1 MAAPIFWHA
10 RRRTIGDEF
19 WENICMRL
27 ISFVNALLVIVALF
41 FLVFERD
48 ALFAL
53 AGRGDNDENTVAE
66 ADSAGGNPPDQS
78 AIGVV
83 AVRSTAREIDSAVL
97 LRGQTRANRQVEVL
111 AETTSTVVSDP
122 KRKGASVEAGD
133 LLCELDPGTRPATLA
148 EAMAG
153 KIEAESRVP
162 EAEAR
167 LEEAHALVAEAQINL
182 TAASKLSETGF
193 GSETRRISSEAA
205 MRSAEAGVKSAEA
218 GLEATRAGIE
228 AAAAEVQA
236 AEREIER
243 LAVEAPFKGL
253 LESDTAE
260 LGSLMQPGSLCA
272 TVIQLDPIKLVGF
285 VPEAEVN
292 RVIVGSEATAQ
303 LVTGLQV
310 AGRVTFL
317 SRSADETT
325 RTFEV
330 EITVPNPELSIRDGQ
345 TANIR
350 IAAEGAKAHLLPQS
364 ALTLNND
371 GRLGVRTVG
380 PGNVVDFMPIRLLR
394 DTSEGVWVDGLPE
407 TADIIVVGQE
417 FVTQG
422 VTVKPTYQEAA
433 Q

>member
-1 MAAPIFWHA
+1 
-10 RRRTIGDEF
+10 
-19 WENICMRL
+19 MRL
-27 ISFVNALLVIVALF
+27 ISFVNAILVITALF

-53 AGRGDNDENTVAE
+53 AGRDDTDANAGTEAASGDDIAT
-66 ADSAGGNPPDQS
+66 DQT
-78 AIGVV
+78 AVGVV
-83 AVRSTAREIDSAVL
+83 AVRSVAREIDSAVL
-97 LRGQTRANRQVEVL
+97 LRGQTKANRQVEVL
-111 AETTSTVVSDP
+111 AETTSTVISEP
-122 KRKGASVEAGD
+122 QRKGTFVEAGD
-133 LLCELDPGTRPATLA
+133 LLCELDAGTRPATLA
-148 EAMAG
+148 EAKAG
-153 KIEAESRVP
+153 KLEAESRVP

-167 LEEAHALVAEAQINL
+167 LDEAHALVAEAEINL
-182 TAASKLSETGF
+182 TAAQKLSETGF

-205 MRSAEAGVKSAEA
+205 MRSAEAGVKTAEA

-228 AAAAEVQA
+228 ASTAEVEA
-236 AEREIER
+236 AQREIDR
-243 LAVEAPFKGL
+243 LTIEAPFKGL

-285 VPEAEVN
+285 VPEVDVN
-292 RVIVGSEATAQ
+292 KILVGSEASAQ
-303 LVTGLQV
+303 LITGLQV

-330 EITVPNPELSIRDGQ
+330 EITVPNPDLSIRDGQ
-345 TANIR
+345 TADIR
-350 IAAEGAKAHLLPQS
+350 ISAAGAKAHLLPQS
-364 ALTLNND
+364 ALTLNNQ
-371 GRLGVRTVG
+371 GQVGVRTVG
-380 PGNVVDFMPIRLLR
+380 NGNVVDFMPIRLLR

-422 VTVKPTYQEAA
+422 VTVKPTYREAA

>member
-1 MAAPIFWHA
+1 
-10 RRRTIGDEF
+10 
-19 WENICMRL
+19 MRL
-27 ISFVNALLVIVALF
+27 ISFANALLVIAALF

-48 ALFAL
+48 ALFAF
-53 AGRGDNDENTVAE
+53 AGRGNSEE
-66 ADSAGGNPPDQS
+66 DSAANTETTDGSTLDQK

-83 AVRSTAREIDSAVL
+83 ALRSTAREIDSAVL
-97 LRGQTRANRQVEVL
+97 LRGQTKANRQVEVL
-111 AETTSTVVSDP
+111 AETTSTVVSEP
-122 KRKGASVEAGD
+122 KRKGTFVEAGD
-133 LLCELDPGTRPATLA
+133 LLCELDPGTRPASLA
-148 EAMAG
+148 EAEAARL
-153 KIEAESRVP
+153 EAESRIP

-182 TAASKLSETGF
+182 TAAQKLSETGF

-205 MRSAEAGVKSAEA
+205 MRSAEAGVKTAEA

-228 AAAAEVQA
+228 AAIAEVKA
-236 AEREIER
+236 AQREIDR
-243 LAVEAPFKGL
+243 QTIEAPFKGL

-285 VPEAEVN
+285 VPEVDVN
-292 RVIVGSEATAQ
+292 KVIVGSEASAR
-303 LVTGLQV
+303 LVTGLEV

-330 EITVPNPELSIRDGQ
+330 EITVPNQDLTIRDGQ
-345 TANIR
+345 TADIR

-364 ALTLNND
+364 ALTLNNE
-371 GRLGVRTVG
+371 GQVGVRTVG
-380 PGNVVDFMPIRLLR
+380 AGNIVDFMPIRLLR
-394 DTSEGVWVDGLPE
+394 DTAEGVWIDGLPE
-407 TADIIVVGQE
+407 TTDVIVVGQE

-422 VTVKPTYQEAA
+422 VMVKPTYREAA

>member
-1 MAAPIFWHA
+1 
-10 RRRTIGDEF
+10 
-19 WENICMRL
+19 MRL
-27 ISFVNALLVIVALF
+27 ISFVNAFLVIAALF

-48 ALFAL
+48 TLFAF
-53 AGRGDNDENTVAE
+53 AGRGDSD
-66 ADSAGGNPPDQS
+66 ADAASSTESEGDVTSGQN

-83 AVRSTAREIDSAVL
+83 VLRSAAREIDSAVL
-97 LRGQTRANRQVEVL
+97 VRGQTKANRQVEVL
-111 AETTSTVVSDP
+111 AETTSTVISEP
-122 KRKGASVEAGD
+122 KRKGTFVEAGD
-133 LLCELDPGTRPATLA
+133 LLCELDPGTRPASLA
-148 EAMAG
+148 EAEAARL
-153 KIEAESRVP
+153 EAESRIP

-182 TAASKLSETGF
+182 TAAQKLSETGF

-205 MRSAEAGVKSAEA
+205 MRSAEAGVKTAEA

-228 AAAAEVQA
+228 AAIAEVKA
-236 AEREIER
+236 AQREIDR
-243 LAVEAPFKGL
+243 QTIEAPFKGL

-285 VPEAEVN
+285 VPEVDVN
-292 RVIVGSEATAQ
+292 KILVGSEASAR

-330 EITVPNPELSIRDGQ
+330 EITVPNPDLTIRDGQ
-345 TANIR
+345 TADIR
-350 IAAEGAKAHLLPQS
+350 ISAEGAKAHLLPQS
-364 ALTLNND
+364 ALTLNNE
-371 GRLGVRTVG
+371 GQVGVRTVG
-380 PGNVVDFMPIRLLR
+380 AENLVGFMPIRLLR
-394 DTSEGVWVDGLPE
+394 DTAEGVWVDGLPE
-407 TADIIVVGQE
+407 TADVIVVGQE

-422 VTVKPTYQEAA
+422 VTVKPTYREAE

>member
-1 MAAPIFWHA
+1 
-10 RRRTIGDEF
+10 
-19 WENICMRL
+19 MRL
-27 ISFVNALLVIVALF
+27 ISFVNAILVVAALF
-41 FLVFERD
+41 LLVFERD
-48 ALFAL
+48 ALFAF
-53 AGRGDNDENTVAE
+53 AGRGDPETDATAE
-66 ADSAGGNPPDQS
+66 AESAVDTRLAQD

-83 AVRSTAREIDSAVL
+83 ALRSVAREIDSAVL

-111 AETTSTVVSDP
+111 AETTSTVISEP
-122 KRKGASVEAGD
+122 MRKGAFVEAGD
-133 LLCELDPGTRPATLA
+133 LLCELDPGTRPASLA
-148 EAMAG
+148 EATAA
-153 KIEAESRVP
+153 KLEAESRIP

-182 TAASKLSETGF
+182 TAAQKLSETGF

-205 MRSAEAGVKSAEA
+205 MRSAEAGVKTAEA

-228 AAAAEVQA
+228 AAIAEVEA
-236 AEREIER
+236 AQREIDR
-243 LAVEAPFKGL
+243 QTIEAPFKGL

-285 VPEAEVN
+285 VPETDVN
-292 RVIVGSEATAQ
+292 KIIVGTEASAR
-303 LVTGLQV
+303 LVTGLEV

-317 SRSADETT
+317 SRSADENT

-330 EITVPNPELSIRDGQ
+330 EITVPNPDLTIRDGQ
-345 TANIR
+345 TADIR
-350 IAAEGAKAHLLPQS
+350 ISAAGAKAHLLPQS
-364 ALTLNND
+364 SLTLNND
-371 GRLGVRTVG
+371 GQVGVRTVG
-380 PGNVVDFMPIRLLR
+380 AGNMVEFMPIRLLR
-394 DTSEGVWVDGLPE
+394 DTAEGVWVDGLPE

-422 VTVKPTYQEAA
+422 VMVKPTYREAA